1 LPDWPPDL
9 ISAHSP
15 PPELLLDVELEVLL
29 LVLEDVLVDVLLD
42 VLEDVLL
49 DVLELVE
56 LDELLPPLMLPADAV
71 NVTRSSCEPSSRR
84 SMRSVCEPAD
94 KLLNVAGLNV
104 PQPLVWVLFCVVQE
118 PESIL

>member
-1 LPDWPPDL
+1 
-9 ISAHSP
+9 
-15 PPELLLDVELEVLL
+15 
-29 LVLEDVLVDVLLD
+29 
-42 VLEDVLL
+42 VLL

-56 LDELLPPLMLPADAV
+56 LDELDPPLIVPAEAV
-71 NVTRSSCEPSSRR
+71 KLTRSNCAPSSRR